1 MKRNKLKIW
10 LISRLDQSVIIAE
23 HLNKQGKLVQ
33 WDRFISFSE
42 NNLLGKYFFKGTRRI
57 LSNGLSKIKSSHFLP
72 ELCGKFLKFLRYR
85 EYSKIQ
91 DILFAKLTS
100 LRPPVNFDI
109 VHGQGNYSLETAL
122 LCKKKLK
129 KIFISDVTGQM
140 GITRMKQ
147 LKKVY
152 SDFNLPLK
160 VGISILQQRRLKE
173 AKNSDAIIC
182 PSEIVS
188 VELKNLGINKKKIYV
203 VPFESPL
210 AKDLIKKKKIFKE
223 KKIIAL
229 LFFGE
234 VSVDKGVHH
243 ILSIQNKLTKNNFET
258 RLHIVGE
265 IKHLFLKKNTNKQNV
280 KFYGKLHRMDLIKLY
295 SNTDI
300 FIFPSYTE
308 GSALVTYEAL
318 AAGLPLITTAAAGS
332 INIHGLT
339 GYTLKN
345 CNETKMYSAV
355 EKLISSIKLR
365 KKFSNNAK
373 KLTQNLLK
381 KSYGERIENVYQK
394 ILKNVS

>member
-1 MKRNKLKIW
+1 MKINKLKIW

-57 LSNGLSKIKSSHFLP
+57 LSHGLSKIKSSHFLP

-160 VGISILQQRRLKE
+160 VGINILQKRRLKE
-173 AKNSDAIIC
+173 AKISDAIIC

-210 AKDLIKKKKIFKE
+210 TKDLIKKKK
-223 KKIIAL
+223 KI
-229 LFFGE
+229 
-234 VSVDKGVHH
+234 
-243 ILSIQNKLTKNNFET
+243 
-258 RLHIVGE
+258 
-265 IKHLFLKKNTNKQNV
+265 
-280 KFYGKLHRMDLIKLY
+280 
-295 SNTDI
+295 
-300 FIFPSYTE
+300 
-308 GSALVTYEAL
+308 
-318 AAGLPLITTAAAGS
+318 
-332 INIHGLT
+332 
-339 GYTLKN
+339 
-345 CNETKMYSAV
+345 
-355 EKLISSIKLR
+355 
-365 KKFSNNAK
+365 
-373 KLTQNLLK
+373 
-381 KSYGERIENVYQK
+381 
-394 ILKNVS
+394 